1 MAKRYGSYT
10 DADLNDWERFP
21 TNANVLTSSAFGA
34 WLRRRDE
41 RRDAK
46 VLESKLKQ
54 LRENIEEYE
63 ADCSLRL
70 DESDETCK
78 KCDKAQ
84 FSSIYRM
91 IDKILEENKTEKEK

>member
-1 MAKRYGSYT
+1 MTKTYGSYT

-21 TNANVLTSSAFGA
+21 MNANVLTSSAFGA
-34 WLRRRDE
+34 WLWRRDE

-54 LRENIEEYE
+54 LKANIEEYE

-70 DESDETCK
+70 DEDDETCK